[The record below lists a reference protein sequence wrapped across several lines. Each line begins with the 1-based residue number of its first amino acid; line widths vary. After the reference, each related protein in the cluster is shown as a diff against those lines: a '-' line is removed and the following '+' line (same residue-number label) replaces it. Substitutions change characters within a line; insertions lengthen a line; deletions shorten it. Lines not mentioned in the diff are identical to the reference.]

1 MRDVK
6 FHVFHKTIV
15 DWLTGEIA
23 EGSSIREPTDEFNAQ
38 CKDGHAMLA
47 EGFIAWRRYATP
59 PEGRAPDDEANGC
72 DTAFCTGRE
81 SRPFERFDN
90 GFLSSVAKDYHELPG
105 VDGVDL
111 TVAVELRRF
120 VGKYMDVL
128 QRDNGA
134 EVMQLA
140 LH

>member
-1 MRDVK
+1 LHLSQGAK
-6 FHVFHKTIV
+6 AAH
-15 DWLTGEIA
+15 L
-23 EGSSIREPTDEFNAQ
+23 N
-38 CKDGHAMLA
+38 
-47 EGFIAWRRYATP
+47 
-59 PEGRAPDDEANGC
+59 
-72 DTAFCTGRE
+72 
-81 SRPFERFDN
+81 RFDN

-111 TVAVELRRF
+111 TVAIELRRF

-134 EVMQLA
+134 AVMQLA

>member
-1 MRDVK
+1 M
-6 FHVFHKTIV
+6 
-15 DWLTGEIA
+15 
-23 EGSSIREPTDEFNAQ
+23 N
-38 CKDGHAMLA
+38 
-47 EGFIAWRRYATP
+47 
-59 PEGRAPDDEANGC
+59 
-72 DTAFCTGRE
+72 
-81 SRPFERFDN
+81 RFDN

-111 TVAVELRRF
+111 TVAIELRRF

-134 EVMQLA
+134 AVMQLA